1 MIFKLCATVYFMYCI
16 SGVFLKSLAF
26 SRTEDR
32 LDERVLSCLSYQSYP
47 LPLLP
52 CDSQGVS
59 CLTFLA
65 TQTLSLSEKR
75 VHTTR
80 RQKALYIKIRV
91 MPRLPILPDFAKSD
105 SLRLHCESDLAKS
118 ARISYILDPRC
129 YLSITLS
136 FIYTGQ

>member
-1 MIFKLCATVYFMYCI
+1 MYCI

-52 CDSQGVS
+52 CDSQRVS

-80 RQKALYIKIRV
+80 RQKAVYIKIRV
-91 MPRLPILPDFAKSD
+91 MPRLSILPDFAKSN
-105 SLRLHCESDLAKS
+105 SLRLHCESAEFYFKMAALALL
-118 ARISYILDPRC
+118 YPL
-129 YLSITLS
+129 
-136 FIYTGQ
+136 YTQVNSTIPSGPNL